1 MIDWQVTEI
10 LAGCL
15 FTALFL
21 ALVLIATQ
29 CLASCFDNWR
39 SSRRKPDPER
49 LPDDYVDEIR
59 RLLDRHKKIMNDYD
73 FPEGTR
79 DEDDTLKADSVQPI
93 TESEIG
99 SPVKVRSR
107 TNSMKLQKLKEELEE
122 YRIHAEDLPQSSME
136 KCDAKRRSW
145 GGLNDSTFD
154 PVELPNSLDA
164 SVQTTATL
172 DRMRVA
178 QKIETTV

>member
-1 MIDWQVTEI
+1 MIDWQATEI

-21 ALVLIATQ
+21 ALVLIVAQ

-39 SSRRKPDPER
+39 SARRKVETER
-49 LPDDYVDEIR
+49 LPDDYVDEIK
-59 RLLDRHKKIMNDYD
+59 RLLDRHKKIMSEYD
-73 FPEGTR
+73 FPDDTHTEV
-79 DEDDTLKADSVQPI
+79 DTLKADSIHPI
-93 TESEIG
+93 TESEMG
-99 SPVKVRSR
+99 SPIR
-107 TNSMKLQKLKEELEE
+107 TRNNSNAAKLQKLKAKLGE
-122 YRIHAEDLPQSSME
+122 YRMEPGPSSQAKE
-136 KCDAKRRSW
+136 ECESKRRSW
-145 GGLNDSTFD
+145 GGLNDSVFD

-172 DRMRVA
+172 DRMRAV

>member
-1 MIDWQVTEI
+1 MIDWQATEI

-39 SSRRKPDPER
+39 SSRRKRDPER

-59 RLLDRHKKIMNDYD
+59 RLLDRHKKIMSEYD
-73 FPEGTR
+73 FTEETK
-79 DEDDTLKADSVQPI
+79 D
-93 TESEIG
+93 ESEM
-99 SPVKVRSR
+99 VKANGNVE
-107 TNSMKLQKLKEELEE
+107 EELEE
-122 YRIHAEDLPQSSME
+122 YRIHADDLPQCSME
-136 KCDAKRRSW
+136 KCEAIRRSW
-145 GGLNDSTFD
+145 GGLNDLKFD

-164 SVQTTATL
+164 GVQTTGTL
-172 DRMRVA
+172 DRMRMA